1 MGAGMRSLVGSMLL
15 VVLMSAACGEV
26 SGDLASGS
34 PAVQS
39 SASPSPSTVVEPSA
53 TPTASP
59 TAFPASPSPVP
70 SGSPSPSPMAKSWY
84 PWLPPIDTSV
94 DPILRVDSFVTVR
107 ADVVPVSETPGGPPF
122 RFDTGDPD
130 PSTHPLIGFPKDGL
144 FVVLHGPVV
153 VDGIH
158 WYLFTPAQIA
168 IDIPTGW
175 SPLWTRDGEPY
186 FRRRA
191 FDCPASPMTSAKLG
205 TIMLT
210 DGLPPCYGDREITII
225 GDLRCTSEADPYAT
239 GASWLASDT
248 CRFDVPPTVYG
259 LDAHLAPGK
268 YAVTGHFLDEQARD
282 CRKVDGGTT
291 SLDRLHAVLHCR
303 RAFVA
308 TSADPA

>member
-1 MGAGMRSLVGSMLL
+1 VA
-15 VVLMSAACGEV
+15 
-26 SGDLASGS
+26 
-34 PAVQS
+34 
-39 SASPSPSTVVEPSA
+39 
-53 TPTASP
+53 
-59 TAFPASPSPVP
+59 
-70 SGSPSPSPMAKSWY
+70 
-84 PWLPPIDTSV
+84 
-94 DPILRVDSFVTVR
+94 PILRVDSFVTVR

-153 VDGIH
+153 VDGIQ

-175 SPLWTRDGEPY
+175 SPLRTRGGETY

-191 FDCPASPMTSAKLG
+191 IECPASPMTTAQLG
-205 TIMLT
+205 RIMLT
-210 DGLPPCYGDREITII
+210 DGLPACYGDREITIV
-225 GDLRCTSEADPYAT
+225 GDLRCTSEADPYAS
-239 GASWLASDT
+239 GPSWLAGGT

-259 LDAHLAPGK
+259 LDADLAPGR
-268 YAVTGHFLDEQARD
+268 YAVTGSFLDEQARD
-282 CRKVDGGTT
+282 CRWVDGRTT
-291 SLDRLHAVLHCR
+291 SLDRLHAVLYCR